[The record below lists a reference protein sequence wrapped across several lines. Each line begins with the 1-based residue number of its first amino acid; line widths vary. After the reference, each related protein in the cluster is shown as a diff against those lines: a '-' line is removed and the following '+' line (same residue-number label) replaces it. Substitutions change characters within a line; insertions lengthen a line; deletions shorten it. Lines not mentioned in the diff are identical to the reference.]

1 MDMPSRHISPQSF
14 DEILSDLGDDPAIAD
29 PHGIRKTGPAKQSA
43 SEPREQQKSTV
54 NLDAFSATGLIN
66 QIPKLGGI
74 FASAVFLLFIGIGL
88 FIAHE
93 SLKTSSQSLI
103 QESHKDISKLKKDL
117 DQLRIELEGEQDEL
131 YAAIESIEVS
141 IHSLRQNKPIRKTA
155 SKPQALP
162 HEAELRRWRYLGVS
176 QMGGSQ
182 QAFFHN
188 GKTQVML
195 QKGVMVLGDWRLMN
209 LEKDLATLTHAEGK
223 TLTLKPS
230 KTE

>member
-29 PHGIRKTGPAKQSA
+29 PHGIRKTGPAKRSA

-117 DQLRIELEGEQDEL
+117 DQLRIELEAEQDEL

-195 QKGVMVLGDWRLMN
+195 QKGVAALGDWRLMN
-209 LEKDLATLTHAEGK
+209 LEKDFATLTHAEGK

>member
-29 PHGIRKTGPAKQSA
+29 PHGIRKTGPAKRSA

-117 DQLRIELEGEQDEL
+117 DQLRIELEAEQDEL
-131 YAAIESIEVS
+131 YAAIESVEVS

-195 QKGVMVLGDWRLMN
+195 QKGVAALGDWRLMN
-209 LEKDLATLTHAEGK
+209 LEKDFATLTHAEGK

>member
-1 MDMPSRHISPQSF
+1 MPSRHISPQSF

-29 PHGIRKTGPAKQSA
+29 PHGIRKTGPAKRSA

-117 DQLRIELEGEQDEL
+117 DQLRIELEAEQDEL
-131 YAAIESIEVS
+131 YAAIETIEVS

-195 QKGVMVLGDWRLMN
+195 QKGVAALGDWRLMN
-209 LEKDLATLTHAEGK
+209 LEKDFATLTHAEGK

>member
-29 PHGIRKTGPAKQSA
+29 PHGIRKTGTAKRSA
-43 SEPREQQKSTV
+43 SEPREQQKTTI
-54 NLDAFSATGLIN
+54 NLDAFSAADLIN

-74 FASAVFLLFIGIGL
+74 FAFAVFLLFIGIGW

-117 DQLRIELEGEQDEL
+117 DQLRIELEAEQDEL
-131 YAAIESIEVS
+131 YAAIENIEVS
-141 IHSLRQNKPIRKTA
+141 IHSLRQNKPIRKTV

-195 QKGVMVLGDWRLMN
+195 QKGVVVLGDWRLMS
-209 LEKDLATLTHAEGK
+209 LEKDFATLTHAEGK

>member
-29 PHGIRKTGPAKQSA
+29 PHGIRKTGPAKRSA

-117 DQLRIELEGEQDEL
+117 DQLRIELEAEQDEL
-131 YAAIESIEVS
+131 YAAIENIEVS

-195 QKGVMVLGDWRLMN
+195 QKGVAALGDWRLMN
-209 LEKDLATLTHAEGK
+209 LEKDFATLTHAEGK

>member
-29 PHGIRKTGPAKQSA
+29 PHGIRKTGTAKRSA

-117 DQLRIELEGEQDEL
+117 DQLRIELEAEQDEL
-131 YAAIESIEVS
+131 YAAIESVEVS

-195 QKGVMVLGDWRLMN
+195 QKGVAALGDWRLMN
-209 LEKDLATLTHAEGK
+209 LEKDFATLTHAEGK

>member
-29 PHGIRKTGPAKQSA
+29 PHGIRKTGPAKRSA

-117 DQLRIELEGEQDEL
+117 DQLRIELEAEQDEL
-131 YAAIESIEVS
+131 YAAIETIEVS

-195 QKGVMVLGDWRLMN
+195 QKGFVALGDWRLMN
-209 LEKDLATLTHAEGK
+209 LEKDFATLTHAEGK

>member
-1 MDMPSRHISPQSF
+1 MEMPSRHISPQSF

-29 PHGIRKTGPAKQSA
+29 PHGIRKTGTAKRLA

-88 FIAHE
+88 FIAYE

-117 DQLRIELEGEQDEL
+117 DQLRIELEAEQDEL

-155 SKPQALP
+155 SKPQTLP

-195 QKGVMVLGDWRLMN
+195 HKGFVALGDWRLMN
-209 LEKDLATLTHAEGK
+209 LEKGFATLTHAEGK

>member
-29 PHGIRKTGPAKQSA
+29 PHGIRKTGTAKRSA
-43 SEPREQQKSTV
+43 SEPREQPKSTF
-54 NLDAFSATGLIN
+54 NLDAFSAAGLIN

-74 FASAVFLLFIGIGL
+74 IAFAVFLLFIGIGL
-88 FIAHE
+88 FIAYE

-103 QESHKDISKLKKDL
+103 QESHKDISRLKNDL

-131 YAAIESIEVS
+131 YTAIESVEVS
-141 IHSLRQNKPIRKTA
+141 IHSLSQNKPARKAAT
-155 SKPQALP
+155 KPQVLP

-195 QKGVMVLGDWRLMN
+195 QKGVVVLGDWRLMS
-209 LEKDLATLTHAEGK
+209 LEKDFATLTHAEGK